1 MKPRERVVFVLVALT
16 VLAAIDVKLHELDMP
31 IARFVRSFDSDL
43 LNRVGDLVALP
54 GHGGV
59 VAGLFILIGFLGWQR
74 QRLQL
79 APMTL
84 SLAGVGD
91 WVNHWWRQRNQL
103 TDIGV
108 RGIFAQLSIT
118 AASQLLKHLIG
129 RPRPRFAHSDEFS
142 LGPSVTGGY
151 DSFPSGHAASAF
163 GAAAVLAWFF
173 PAVRVHLYL
182 VAGLVSTARVL
193 RGSHF
198 PTDVLAGAILGVV
211 LGSVAAV
218 GLRRWPNDALPG
230 LLRTGVPVV
239 VSTFAILWIV
249 LHPEPVWSHE
259 VISLGVGIAL
269 VLAGGF
275 LRGLAW
281 TYREGEEKGPLRTVG
296 HLLLIIGVAVGCAPW
311 WAAVALGAVLVPRG
325 LAGFHHPLPHPPPS
339 WLFAGDPLHFEE
351 QLVPRAMGAPED
363 KGGGEFALRWAA
375 VPVWGREA
383 LAVGAALVILAA
395 LRSVQG
401 LVLLR

>member
-1 MKPRERVVFVLVALT
+1 MKPGERAVFVLVALT

-79 APMTL
+79 APMTW
-84 SLAGVGD
+84 SMAGVGD

-108 RGIFAQLSIT
+108 RGIIAQLSIT

-142 LGPSVTGGY
+142 MGPSLTGGF

-198 PTDVLAGAILGVV
+198 PRDVLAGAILGVV

-249 LHPEPVWSHE
+249 LHPEPVWGPATRPGG
-259 VISLGVGIAL
+259 GVRKDFTG
-269 VLAGGF
+269 
-275 LRGLAW
+275 GLARLDTIRIIICRLLAISVKTW
-281 TYREGEEKGPLRTVG
+281 SHKHESKTQRDKIQGKMPLGRRLAWSCVS
-296 HLLLIIGVAVGCAPW
+296 
-311 WAAVALGAVLVPRG
+311 AAGACRI
-325 LAGFHHPLPHPPPS
+325 PPPS
-339 WLFAGDPLHFEE
+339 PSPL
-351 QLVPRAMGAPED
+351 R
-363 KGGGEFALRWAA
+363 GGGRQGWGGIRA
-375 VPVWGREA
+375 PVGGGSG
-383 LAVGAALVILAA
+383 VGA
-395 LRSVQG
+395 
-401 LVLLR
+401 